1 MNLGED
7 SFYFNNC
14 TFEQN
19 KSGMQGSAIKSVSI
33 VQQATNYIYNSTF
46 RGNQAESSATI
57 ELMSNTIVI
66 SNISLLNNYA
76 QVKTEGIA
84 AISSVLVIHDA
95 LFSNR

>member
-1 MNLGED
+1 
-7 SFYFNNC
+7 
-14 TFEQN
+14 
-19 KSGMQGSAIKSVSI
+19 MQGSAIKSVSI

-76 QVKTEGIA
+76 
-84 AISSVLVIHDA
+84 
-95 LFSNR
+95 